1 MIFARRFYETE
12 SSWKWAMKFI
22 VANSPPSK
30 GFFIEAFKL
39 TDQVCL
45 ALMTLTG
52 REMMAGRYTVVQK
65 SYESRCK

>member
-1 MIFARRFYETE
+1 
-12 SSWKWAMKFI
+12 MKFI

-45 ALMTLTG
+45 GFDGFDRPGDDG
-52 REMMAGRYTVVQK
+52 RPMHSGSE
-65 SYESRCK
+65 EL